1 MKRTPLYNEHLKL
14 KAKMVPF
21 GGWEMPVQYTGVIE
35 EHLAVR
41 NDVGMFDAGHMGVVR
56 FIETESLLQVQGQAL
71 TRAIHDLVEGR
82 IRYNRIRNDQDGIV
96 DDILVY
102 KNYEQYLAVFNAS
115 NVDKDIA
122 YFAAKGITCELMGL
136 HIIALQGPRAEEIL
150 QKHTEEDL
158 SQIKYYGFIATDLE
172 DEIESIISRTGYT
185 GEKGFEIM
193 VSAED
198 SPKLWNILLADGVKP
213 CGLGARDTLRI
224 EAGMPLYG
232 HELKDEWT
240 SEDTD
245 SIVGLKIV
253 EKNGIPRQGFAVV
266 DRTGRALGEV
276 TSGTFSPSLQ
286 QPIAMAYIPEVLLGD
301 TVYVN
306 IRNKP
311 VPAEVVKLPFVSK
324 VRK

>member
-1 MKRTPLYNEHLKL
+1 MKRTPLYEEHLKL

-21 GGWEMPVQYTGVIE
+21 GGWEMPVQYTSVIE

-41 NDVGMFDAGHMGVVR
+41 NAVGMFDAGHMGVVR
-56 FIETESLLQVQGQAL
+56 FKDTEALLQRQSQIF
-71 TRAIHDLVEGR
+71 TRVIHDIPEGR
-82 IRYNRIRNDQDGIV
+82 IRYNRILNEHNGVV

-115 NVDKDIA
+115 NTDKDIA
-122 YFAAKGITCELMGL
+122 YFAQKGISCEMMGL
-136 HIIALQGPRAEEIL
+136 HIIALQGQRAEEIL

-158 SQIKYYGFIATDLE
+158 SQIKYYGFIATDL
-172 DEIESIISRTGYT
+172 DDGIETIISRTGYT

-198 SPKLWNILLADGVKP
+198 MPKIWNILLADGVKP

-240 SEDTD
+240 SEESDA
-245 SIVGLKIV
+245 IVGLKIL

-266 DRTGRALGEV
+266 DRNGRALGEI

-286 QPIAMAYIPEVLLGD
+286 YPIAMAYIPNVFFGE

-306 IRNKP
+306 IRNKS
-311 VPAEVVKLPFVSK
+311 VAAEVVKLPFVSK